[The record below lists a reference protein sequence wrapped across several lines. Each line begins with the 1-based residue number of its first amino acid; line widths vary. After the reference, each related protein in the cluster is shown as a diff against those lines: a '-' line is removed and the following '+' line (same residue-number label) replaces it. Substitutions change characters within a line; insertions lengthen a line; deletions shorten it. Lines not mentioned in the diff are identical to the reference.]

1 MRKVKIVCTLGPA
14 CSSFEALRT
23 MAEEGMDVAR
33 FNFSHGEYEGHARN
47 LELVRRV
54 EKERKR
60 PLAALLDTKGPEIRT
75 GLLEGH
81 EPVYLENGQ
90 VFCLTSRTVEGSS
103 REVSLSYAE
112 LPREVSPGMDI
123 FIDDGTL
130 QLQVE
135 EIRGE
140 DIFCRVV
147 VGGELGERKG
157 INIPDASL
165 SVPTL
170 TEKDREDI
178 RWGLEHEM
186 EYIAVSFVRSRDD
199 VLEVLRVME
208 ELGGGHTMKIIAKI
222 ETKQSVEALE
232 EIAEVV
238 DGMMVARGDLG
249 VEIPTEDVP
258 LQQKRIIDVCRS
270 QGKPVIVATQMLDSM
285 IRNPRPT
292 RAEANDVANAV
303 LDGADAVMLSGETA
317 KGKYPVESVR
327 TMSKIVRRVEKEH
340 ARWERQTT

>member
-14 CSSFEALRT
+14 CSSFEVLRT

-60 PLAALLDTKGPEIRT
+60 PLAAVLDTKGPEIRT

-130 QLQVE
+130 HLKVE
-135 EIRGE
+135 EIRGG
-140 DIFCRVV
+140 DVACSVI
-147 VGGELGERKG
+147 VGGLLGDTNG
-157 INIPDASL
+157 INIPGADLSL
-165 SVPTL
+165 PALS
-170 TEKDREDI
+170 EKDIEDI
-178 RWGLEHEM
+178 RWGVQHEM
-186 EYIAVSFVRSRDD
+186 V
-199 VLEVLRVME
+199 
-208 ELGGGHTMKIIAKI
+208 
-222 ETKQSVEALE
+222 
-232 EIAEVV
+232 
-238 DGMMVARGDLG
+238 
-249 VEIPTEDVP
+249 
-258 LQQKRIIDVCRS
+258 
-270 QGKPVIVATQMLDSM
+270 
-285 IRNPRPT
+285 
-292 RAEANDVANAV
+292 
-303 LDGADAVMLSGETA
+303 
-317 KGKYPVESVR
+317 
-327 TMSKIVRRVEKEH
+327 
-340 ARWERQTT
+340 